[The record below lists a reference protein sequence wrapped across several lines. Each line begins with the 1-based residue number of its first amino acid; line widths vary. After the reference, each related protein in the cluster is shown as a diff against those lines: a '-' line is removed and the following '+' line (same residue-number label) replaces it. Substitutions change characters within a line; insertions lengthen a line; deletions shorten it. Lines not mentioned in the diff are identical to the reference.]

1 MKTAK
6 KINIVISGGT
16 TVIKKQVQSFLLNCS
31 LPINE
36 AALAGA
42 ITHLPSKEISRPDV
56 FILIVEAINK
66 KSLENLNRFSKKVTK
81 AAIIVIAG
89 KISFPQ
95 HQKLLKTGIT
105 DSIETKLLNVALLEK
120 TIINVLRIKSLT
132 NELQFSNERYY
143 LVGQATND
151 MVWDW
156 DLQNNKVFR
165 SKEAWQKIT
174 GSKTLGEHNLPDSWW
189 NRIHP
194 QDKENVK
201 NIIQDILQNPE
212 IKNFHFECKVLRDDG
227 SPRHISE
234 KGYAM
239 RNEKGELIRLVGTS
253 RDISELLEL
262 EQKLEEE
269 RKIKQDDITNAVI
282 AAQER
287 ERENLGKELH
297 DNINQILATAK
308 LYIEYSMQNPA
319 KRKEFLSSAMKLILS
334 AVEEIR
340 MLSKS
345 LLPPSLG
352 EVGLKMALQELVE
365 NIAIVNKFQIKENYV
380 FNDSSLKDEDLKL
393 TIFRIVQEQ
402 LTNILRYAKPR
413 HVLIEIIQKKKSLV
427 LIITDDGKGFE
438 KSKIKY
444 GLGFKNIASRVQLHN
459 GQLKIDATKG
469 KGCTI
474 KVDFEL

>member
-1 MKTAK
+1 M
-6 KINIVISGGT
+6 NIVISGGSAT
-16 TVIKKQVQSFLLNCS
+16 FKKQVQLLLAKSKLPLHKIVLAPS
-31 LPINE
+31 LFRV
-36 AALAGA
+36 
-42 ITHLPSKEISRPDV
+42 SKSKIPRPGI
-56 FILIVEAINK
+56 FILFLDTLNK
-66 KSLENLNRFSKKVTK
+66 QKLLALSEFSKKIPADPILIIADNIT
-81 AAIIVIAG
+81 AAM
-89 KISFPQ
+89 
-95 HQKLLKTGIT
+95 HQKLLKANAT
-105 DSIETKLLNVALLEK
+105 DSLSSASLSPDILEK
-120 TIINVLRIKSLT
+120 TITGAIRLKSLS

-156 DLQNNKVFR
+156 DLLNNRVFR

-174 GSKTLGEHNLPDSWW
+174 GSRLTGEHNQPDSWW

-194 QDKENVK
+194 GDKEKVK
-201 NIIQDILQNPE
+201 KIIQDILKRPD
-212 IKNFHFECKVLRDDG
+212 IKKFQFECRVLRDDG
-227 SPRHISE
+227 STRYISE

-253 RDISELLEL
+253 RDISDVLEL
-262 EQKLEEE
+262 EKKLAEEQK
-269 RKIKQDDITNAVI
+269 KKQDDITNAVI

-319 KRKEFLSSAMKLILS
+319 SGHEFLGSSKKLILS

-340 MLSKS
+340 KLSKS

-365 NIAIVNKFQIKENYV
+365 SIAIVNKFKIKEHYA
-380 FNDSSLKDEDLKL
+380 FNDSAIQDEELKL

-402 LTNILRYAKPR
+402 LTNILRYAQPR
-413 HVLIEIIQKKKSLV
+413 NVLIEIVHNKKNLKL
-427 LIITDDGKGFE
+427 LIKDDGIGFE
-438 KSKIKY
+438 KTTITY

-459 GQLKIDATKG
+459 AVLKIDAAKG
-469 KGCTI
+469 KGCSI
-474 KVDFEL
+474 KIDFEL